1 MAGAAPAAA
10 GETTTVPTPHET
22 RRAGALVSVIVPTYN
37 YAHFIGE
44 MFGSLARQTYARWEC
59 VVVDDGST
67 DDTREVVARHADR
80 DPRIRYVRQENAG
93 QPAALNTG
101 LRNFS
106 GDYLQ
111 ILDADDLIEA
121 RKLEA
126 QVACLDARPEVDIV
140 YGGVR
145 FFSAD
150 AGAAGEPAEWVDDKL
165 RLPEG
170 SHAGRDALLRLLRAN
185 VLTVNSALL
194 RRRVVETVGFFD
206 ETLSPI
212 QDWDYWLRAALAGM
226 RFRFEE
232 FEEADA
238 LVRAH
243 RTSASANRAR
253 MYAAALRLREKFAGL
268 TADAG
273 LLAFNREMSAVD
285 HGYLGIEEAAG
296 GEVLK
301 GMRRLV
307 RAARLGGH
315 PRWRAKWLFCALA
328 APFVSEAR
336 LREMVTASVS
346 QGAFGLRR
354 KSGPGAA

>member
-1 MAGAAPAAA
+1 
-10 GETTTVPTPHET
+10 VPTPHET
-22 RRAGALVSVIVPTYN
+22 RPRGALVSVIVPTYN

-44 MFGSLARQTYARWEC
+44 MIGSLLAQTYARWEC

-67 DDTREVVARHADR
+67 DDTREVVARYAAE

-101 LRNFS
+101 LRNFA

-126 QVACLDARPEVDIV
+126 QVACLESRPEVDIV

-150 AGAAGEPAEWVDDKL
+150 GAAGGEQSEWVDDKL

-170 SHAGRDALLRLLRAN
+170 SLAGREALRHLLRAN

-194 RRRVVETVGFFD
+194 RRRVVEEVGLFD
-206 ETLSPI
+206 DTLSPI
-212 QDWDYWLRAALAGM
+212 QDWDYWLRCALAGM
-226 RFRFEE
+226 CFRFEE
-232 FEEADA
+232 FEGADA

-253 MYAAALRLREKFAGL
+253 MCAAALRLRRKFAGL
-268 TADAG
+268 TADAE
-273 LLAFNREMSAVD
+273 LLALNREMSAVD
-285 HGYLGIEEAAG
+285 YGYLGIEEAAG
-296 GEVLK
+296 GDVLG

-336 LREMVTASVS
+336 LREMVTVPVS

-354 KSGPGAA
+354 RSGPGG